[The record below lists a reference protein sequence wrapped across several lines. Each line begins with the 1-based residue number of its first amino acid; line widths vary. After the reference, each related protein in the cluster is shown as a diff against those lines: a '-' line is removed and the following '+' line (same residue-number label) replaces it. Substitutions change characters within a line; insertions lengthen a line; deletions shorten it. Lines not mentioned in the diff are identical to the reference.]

1 MILGPVSYLDCIV
14 FCIFLAPQL
23 ILNVGLFET
32 VLTVLQVLP
41 FLGTAPTETE
51 PLSTQNQLTRDNFDM
66 QS

>member
-32 VLTVLQVLP
+32 VITVLQVLP
-41 FLGTAPTETE
+41 FLGTDLPG
-51 PLSTQNQLTRDNFDM
+51 
-66 QS
+66 QSHCHPRTS